1 MVVGRR
7 RSLTAS
13 QQFLN
18 LQADP
23 LSAGC
28 GKVHAGSLVWWCE
41 VTPSP
46 LSRYYRLRV
55 EFRQGGTPE
64 VFVKSPDLK
73 LLAGGRRL
81 PHVYQ
86 QDPPCLCLYR
96 PRTYEWQPWMRI
108 DQTIVPWA
116 ILWLFY
122 YEEWLVSD
130 DWKGGGEHPHAP
142 EVETRS
148 WKRRR
153 YRGGSRA
160 PQHDEA
166 APA

>member
-1 MVVGRR
+1 MVLGRR
-7 RSLTAS
+7 RALTAS

-18 LQADP
+18 LQANP
-23 LSAGC
+23 LSAGS
-28 GKVHAGSLVWWCE
+28 GELHAGSFVWWCE
-41 VTPSP
+41 VTPFP
-46 LSRYYRLRV
+46 LSRYYRLRI
-55 EFRQGGTPE
+55 EFRQGDTPE
-64 VFVKSPDLK
+64 VFAESPDLK

-81 PHVYQ
+81 PHVYR
-86 QDPPCLCLYR
+86 QDPPRLCLYC
-96 PRTYEWQPWMRI
+96 PRTHEWQPWMRI

-122 YEEWLVSD
+122 YEKWLVSD
-130 DWKGGGEHPHAP
+130 NWKGGGKHPHAP

-160 PQHDEA
+160 PQ
-166 APA
+166 

>member
-1 MVVGRR
+1 
-7 RSLTAS
+7 
-13 QQFLN
+13 
-18 LQADP
+18 
-23 LSAGC
+23 
-28 GKVHAGSLVWWCE
+28 
-41 VTPSP
+41 
-46 LSRYYRLRV
+46 
-55 EFRQGGTPE
+55 
-64 VFVKSPDLK
+64 
-73 LLAGGRRL
+73 
-81 PHVYQ
+81 
-86 QDPPCLCLYR
+86 
-96 PRTYEWQPWMRI
+96 MRI

-148 WKRRR
+148 WKRQR
-153 YRGGSRA
+153 YRAGSRA